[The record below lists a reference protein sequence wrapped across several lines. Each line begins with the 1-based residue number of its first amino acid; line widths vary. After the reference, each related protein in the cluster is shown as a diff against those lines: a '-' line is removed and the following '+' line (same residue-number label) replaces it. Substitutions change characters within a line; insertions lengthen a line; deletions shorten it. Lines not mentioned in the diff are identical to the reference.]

1 MGKQV
6 KSICFFLL
14 FLMCICFITG
24 CTSSQQEKDSETDQ
38 KQEQTETTPDE
49 DENQSENPNEAE
61 EEPVESAFLPHDQKI
76 ERQVEE
82 TLSKMTLE
90 EKIGQL
96 IVVGFSSTK
105 IDSHIKTMIQ
115 DYNVGGVILYD
126 RNMESPAQVA
136 QLSKDLQGLAAE
148 NNVPIPLMMSID
160 QEGGEIVRMRDKVA
174 DKPSQQELGENAD
187 SDAIYE
193 TNLQTGKELQEM
205 GIQVNYAPV
214 LDLSATDSRSFGENP
229 NQAAE
234 FGMEAIKG
242 LNDSGITA
250 TLKHFPGNGRSDVDP
265 HYDSSEVEADQMDLE
280 NNDIFPFK
288 KVIDKVDHNQF
299 FVMVTHLKYPAYD
312 EENPA
317 SLSPVIIQELLR
329 EKLGYQGIVVT
340 DDLEMGAVNQYY
352 TYQDLGYNTV
362 NAGADLLL
370 VCHKLESQ
378 SQVIEG
384 IRDAVETDQLTE
396 ERIDESV
403 KRILTYKFEMGL

>member
-1 MGKQV
+1 
-6 KSICFFLL
+6 
-14 FLMCICFITG
+14 MCICFITG

>member
-49 DENQSENPNEAE
+49 DENQSENPDEAE

-242 LNDSGITA
+242 LNDSGVTA

-265 HYDSSEVEADQMDLE
+265 HYDSSEVEANQMDLE

-352 TYQDLGYNTV
+352 TYQDLGYNTI

-378 SQVIEG
+378 IQVIEG

-403 KRILTYKFEMGL
+403 KRILTYKFAMGL

>member
-1 MGKQV
+1 
-6 KSICFFLL
+6 
-14 FLMCICFITG
+14 MCICFIAG

-38 KQEQTETTPDE
+38 KQEQTETTTEE
-49 DENQSENPNEAE
+49 DGNQSENPDETE
-61 EEPVESAFLPHDQKI
+61 EGPVESAFLPHDQKI
-76 ERQVEE
+76 ERRVEE

-193 TNLQTGKELQEM
+193 TNLQTGKELQKM
-205 GIQVNYAPV
+205 GIQVNHAPV

-250 TLKHFPGNGRSDVDP
+250 TLKHFPGNGRSVVDP
-265 HYDSSEVEADQMDLE
+265 HYDSSEVDADQMDLE

-352 TYQDLGYNTV
+352 TYQDLGYNTI

-378 SQVIEG
+378 SQVIKG

-403 KRILTYKFEMGL
+403 KRILTYKFAMGL